1 MKVLIAV
8 SGTGGHVYPGI
19 AVAEELR
26 ARHPDLSILFATAR
40 GKPGADWILR
50 AGFEV
55 RPVPIRGVARR
66 PSLTW
71 LALPFWIAAGCFAVM
86 ALLIAESPNLVVG
99 TGGYVSGPVIA
110 FASLL
115 RIPTMVLEQ
124 NSIPGVATKLGSL
137 VAREVHV
144 TFPETRER
152 LPRKGRVVV
161 SGNPVRRSVEN
172 GDAAAFRRAH
182 DVPASAP
189 LVLVMGGSQG
199 ARAVTAAA
207 IGAAKELGEGAG
219 LAMVVQTGARGI
231 DDAGRAAAGA
241 PSWLRVLPYLDDVGG
256 AYAAAAL
263 FVGRAGATTL
273 AELAACAV
281 PSILVPYPYA
291 AEDHQTKNARR
302 LEAAGAA
309 RVIPERE
316 LGPAVLAGAIGEL
329 VADGATRARMS
340 EAVRTAGFG
349 GARERVARSCETLL
363 GIG

>member
-40 GKPGADWILR
+40 GKPGAEWIER
-50 AGFEV
+50 AGFQV

-66 PSLTW
+66 PSLSW
-71 LALPFWIAAGCFAVM
+71 LALPFWIAAGCFAVA
-86 ALLIAESPNLVVG
+86 ALLLAESPNLVVG

-137 VAREVHV
+137 FAREVHV
-144 TFPETRER
+144 SFPETMER
-152 LPRKGRVVV
+152 LPRKGRARR
-161 SGNPVRRSVEN
+161 SGNPVRRSVEQ

-182 DVPASAP
+182 AIPAATP
-189 LVLVMGGSQG
+189 VVLVMGGSQG

-207 IGAAKELGEGAG
+207 IDAAKEIGESAN
-219 LAMVVQTGARGI
+219 LAMVVQAGARGI
-231 DDAGRAAAGA
+231 DEALRRAAGA
-241 PSWLRVLPYLDDVGG
+241 PSWLRVVPYLDDVGG

-273 AELAACAV
+273 AELAACGV
-281 PSILVPYPYA
+281 PSVLVPFPFA
-291 AEDHQTKNARR
+291 AEDHQMTNARR

-316 LGPAVLAGAIGEL
+316 LDPRGLASTIIAL
-329 VADGATRARMS
+329 AADAPERARMS
-340 EAVRTAGFG
+340 EAVRRAGLG
-349 GARERVARSCETLL
+349 GARERIAASCEALL
-363 GIG
+363 GI